1 MKKHNPFDKSFLD
14 ANQKIKSDD
23 GIDQI
28 LCFLSST
35 EQSTTSSFD
44 TSTNLPS
51 ISDTSSTPLSLKLN
65 ESPPLVESLDSVT
78 ISTPEIT
85 NLGERID
92 LLSVHKINQV
102 SPISRFVTPP
112 PTADVLDVVLQ
123 LSEKSDR
130 PDITQK
136 FEAQVNNDCEEPF
149 ARPPLIVLEKNTSSS
164 LCNKNIS
171 LDTPTLL
178 PASVSTVA
186 QSDHVYDSSIPGQL
200 SFLPN

>member
-1 MKKHNPFDKSFLD
+1 
-14 ANQKIKSDD
+14 
-23 GIDQI
+23 
-28 LCFLSST
+28 
-35 EQSTTSSFD
+35 
-44 TSTNLPS
+44 
-51 ISDTSSTPLSLKLN
+51 
-65 ESPPLVESLDSVT
+65 
-78 ISTPEIT
+78 
-85 NLGERID
+85 
-92 LLSVHKINQV
+92 NQV

-123 LSEKSDR
+123 LSEKPDR

-136 FEAQVNNDCEEPF
+136 FEVQVNNDCEEPF
-149 ARPPLIVLEKNTSSS
+149 ARPHLIVLEKNISSS